1 MKNNHFDTEAILH
14 QVTEDIRTEAI
25 DSSVINAAADRV
37 WARLNN
43 ELTRGETVMS
53 NQTEQSMDH
62 ITGCADFQ
70 TLMPGFLAGELSG
83 ARKLLLE
90 DHTRE
95 CLPCRKALKV
105 LREANAPA
113 VADTQR
119 LNSGNR
125 FQTKLASLS
134 STQRT
139 VMRWGIA
146 AVLVAGFG
154 LAAMPFAE
162 RFYYSFK
169 VLNTVV
175 QAANGPVYKVS
186 DTDSKALAEG
196 AQVAKGEKIRTAK
209 EAGAVMKLP
218 DGSLIEMRERSEFWV
233 SENSDG
239 TTIHLERGNII
250 VQAAKQRNKH
260 LYVATPDSLVSVT
273 GTIFAVNSG
282 TKGSRVS
289 VVEGEVHVNH
299 DGKEVVLHP
308 GDQETTRQSIERV
321 PVKDEFAW
329 SRDANRYVAMLAE
342 LKKLRKDIDE
352 QVSRPGVRYSTR
364 LLDLMPENTVFYVA
378 IPNLT
383 QTLAESNKLIQERL
397 AQNPTL
403 KEWWAKE
410 GSAKQVNRVVDQIRE
425 FGEYLGSEI
434 VVTVGFN
441 ASGQPGEPLVMAELS
456 NPSGFRAYAESKLN
470 QASTEAS
477 EESKDNVKEVRHH
490 APVRF
495 VDDSQISAAQP
506 QVKSVH
512 DGMVAWIHD
521 DLLVAAP
528 DLASVQSVAGRMKAQ
543 SSTRASNDSFRKT
556 IASLYQEGAGLI
568 IAANLEKLIAS
579 GMASDTQSPR
589 ASKEKAAAQQLG
601 LTNFKYFI
609 AEVKEKDGKPFN
621 RAVVTFNEANRG
633 VSNWLA
639 APGPMGALEFISPD
653 ASVVAAFVVK
663 KPSAMVDDIFAALNA
678 TDAKFAEQ
686 FKQFE
691 ADHGVSIRNDLAEP
705 LGGEFAF
712 AIDGPVVPLPAW
724 KVVFEVYD
732 QAHLQQSLEKLTTEL
747 NTWAATQG
755 KKGVGWEK
763 AEVGGRT
770 FYTIRSL
777 DYGLEINYAFVNG
790 YFVAGPSRA
799 MVERAIRYRESGY
812 SIKQSPKFTAALPAD
827 GNANFSALFY
837 SNFGSVV
844 GPLAKKMRGFSDK
857 LPEEQKQMMKTMSEN
872 TPAVLAYAYVYGDRM
887 VFSLS
892 SENGPFGLTPGSL
905 LSLPGQFMLG
915 NIFGK
920 GRVN

>member
-1 MKNNHFDTEAILH
+1 MKNNHFDTDAILNK
-14 QVTEDIRTEAI
+14 VTDEIRTEAI

-43 ELTRGETVMS
+43 ELTRGETVMA

-70 TLMPGFLAGELSG
+70 TLMPTYLAGELSG

-105 LREANAPA
+105 LREVNAPA
-113 VADTQR
+113 VAATQQ
-119 LNSGNR
+119 LNSGSR
-125 FQTKLASLS
+125 FQSRLASLS

-139 VMRWGIA
+139 IMRWGIA
-146 AVLVAGFG
+146 AVLVAGLG

-186 DTDSKALAEG
+186 DADSKVLAEG

-218 DGSLIEMRERSEFWV
+218 DGSLIEMRERSEFRV

-250 VQAAKQRNKH
+250 VQAAKQRSKH
-260 LYVATPDSLVSVT
+260 LFVATPDSLVSVT

-321 PVKDEFAW
+321 PVKDEIAW
-329 SRDANRYVAMLAE
+329 SRDASRYMAMLEE
-342 LKKLRKDIDE
+342 LKKLRTDLDT
-352 QVSRPGVRYSTR
+352 QVARPGVRYSTR

-383 QTLAESNKLIQERL
+383 QTLAETNKLIQERM
-397 AQNPTL
+397 AQNPAL

-410 GSAKQVNRVVDQIRE
+410 ASAKEVNRVVDQIRE
-425 FGEYLGSEI
+425 FGEYLGAEI
-434 VVTVGFN
+434 VVTVGLN
-441 ASGQPGEPLVMAELS
+441 ASGQPGEPLVIAELN
-456 NPSGFRAYAESKLN
+456 NPSGFRAYTESKLN
-470 QASTEAS
+470 QASAEAG
-477 EESKDNVKEVRHH
+477 EESKDNTREVKRH

-495 VDDSQISAAQP
+495 VDDPASSRAQP
-506 QVKSVH
+506 TAKGSR

-528 DLASVQSVAGRMKAQ
+528 DLSSVQRMAGRMKAQ
-543 SSTRASNDSFRKT
+543 GSHRASSDSFRDT

-579 GMASDTQSPR
+579 GMANDNSTPR
-589 ASKEKAAAQQLG
+589 ATKQKEAAQQLG

-609 AEVKEKDGKPFN
+609 AEVKEKDGQPFN

-633 VSNWLA
+633 VSSWLA

-653 ASVVAAFVVK
+653 ATVVAAFVVK

-686 FKQFE
+686 LKQFE

-755 KKGVGWEK
+755 KKGVSWEK
-763 AEVGGRT
+763 AEVSGRT

-812 SIKQSPKFTAALPAD
+812 SIKQAPKFTAALPAD

-837 SNFGSVV
+837 SNFGKVV
-844 GPLAKKMRGFSDK
+844 GPLAKQLGGFSDK
-857 LPEEQKQMMKTMSEN
+857 LPAEQKQMMKTMSEN
-872 TPAVLAYAYVYGDRM
+872 SPAVLAYAYSYGDRM

-905 LSLPGQFMLG
+905 LSLPGQFMFG